1 MGELTGTND
10 LLEILEDG
18 CDLRSFLRT
27 PIPAPF
33 SDGPHFLSDLWG
45 IKPTWS
51 LWSFSARDHGDDM
64 TIRGTMEGL
73 LSGSELE
80 QKRMI
85 IN

>member
-1 MGELTGTND
+1 MGALTGTND
-10 LLEILEDG
+10 LLEILEDD
-18 CDLRSFLRT
+18 CDLRPFLCA

-33 SDGPHFLSDLWG
+33 SDGPHFLGDLWA
-45 IKPTWS
+45 IKPTWL
-51 LWSFSARDHGDDM
+51 LWPFAARDHGDDIA
-64 TIRGTMEGL
+64 IRGTMEGL